1 MHKGK
6 QSGNV
11 KSKGEDCMPEEKKQR
26 KTPHSEEYHW
36 EKNEKDAGNNQ
47 WTSQN
52 STKAFTDDRECRG
65 GPGGEEEQ

>member
-1 MHKGK
+1 MA
-6 QSGNV
+6 
-11 KSKGEDCMPEEKKQR
+11 EEKKQQ
-26 KTPHSEEYHW
+26 KTPRSDEYRW

-52 STKAFTDDRECRG
+52 STQVFTDRRERRD